1 MTQDKKTEAREWWIH
16 ADEYKNLD
24 EKDWFI
30 PVVIADNNMWDRGQ
44 NIHVIE
50 YSALQQLREENE
62 ALRKALEFYASVE
75 SWNGSTYQYR
85 ARIDSTDESKV
96 QGFDQHINFGGKRA
110 REVLAKYPKS

>member
-1 MTQDKKTEAREWWIH
+1 MTQDKKKKTEAREFWLDSH
-16 ADEYKNLD
+16 HSDPGNLI
-24 EKDWFI
+24 FI
-30 PVVIADNNMWDRGQ
+30 SEFNTGGT
-44 NIHVIE
+44 HVIE
-50 YSALQQLREENE
+50 YSAYQKLREENE

-110 REVLAKYPKS
+110 REVLAKYPRGEK